1 MSDVETTVV
10 ETTEELAVV
19 VDEPTPV
26 VVDEPTPVVK
36 TRKARTVNPDSG
48 MSRARA
54 LIVEMSGSARKDVV
68 AAIVNE
74 VGVAPTTARSYY
86 QKFYNA

>member
-1 MSDVETTVV
+1 MSDVETVNVV
-10 ETTEELAVV
+10 ESTEELAVV
-19 VDEPTPV
+19 VDAPA
-26 VVDEPTPVVK
+26 PVVK